1 MCSKSL
7 KVVERCWLVHMFV
20 ENILDHY
27 RNPKN
32 FGKIPD
38 AQIKNREYNPLCGD
52 DYEFHLKLQENI
64 VIDVKFSGDGCAI
77 SKASASLLSEHIK
90 KKSLEEI
97 KQMRL
102 ADIMKLLGAEI
113 STARIKCALLPLIA
127 VQKGIQNFEK
137 GERGG
142 A

>member
-1 MCSKSL
+1 MYA
-7 KVVERCWLVHMFV
+7 

-27 RNPKN
+27 RNPRN

-52 DYEFHLKLQENI
+52 DYEFHLKLQDGI
-64 VIDVKFSGDGCAI
+64 VVDAKFSGDGCAI

-97 KQMRL
+97 KKMKL
-102 ADIMKLLGAEI
+102 ADIVKLLGIEV

-127 VQKGIQNFEK
+127 IQKGIQNFERDGK
-137 GERGG
+137 DGT
-142 A
+142 